1 MPAGVEVFIE
11 DGLATIGVPDKEQR
25 RQVLNDILAHTPASL
40 VEKLTRSG
48 PFVQYRIPEGN
59 AAAAG
64 LLEES
69 YIKDRF
75 QSDRNDSGRAAALV
89 AADPQAP
96 ANQWPGDYHT
106 ITPNV
111 ADLAYAA
118 GRSTVGPVQDGD
130 VNSGEST
137 DQDATISG
145 PLRPNKPVVDPDD
158 VPGLP
163 PFASETSAALQKRI
177 RESTINPV
185 DYAPDPLMPA
195 EQRVPA
201 AQGTIAAVVDR
212 TPPAPLTEAPA
223 GVGFTG
229 EFPDT
234 DQGTAD
240 ETPLSPPVP
249 NDTHVEKAVG
259 DLDASDAPRILT
271 PDDNDLP
278 TEKWTIPDLKKYAKD
293 HDIDLEGA
301 TKKDDILA
309 KVLKKA

>member
-11 DGLATIGVPDKEQR
+11 DGYATVGVPDRDQR
-25 RQVLNDILAHTPASL
+25 AEVFKAIMEHTPAKF
-40 VEKLTRSG
+40 VEKLTRTG
-48 PFVQYRIPEGN
+48 GYVHWRIPEGN

-64 LLEES
+64 LLEDS

-75 QSDRNDSGRAAALV
+75 QSDRLDNGRAEALAV
-89 AADPQAP
+89 GADPQAP
-96 ANQWPGDYHT
+96 QNQWPGDYHT

-111 ADLAYAA
+111 ADMAYAA

-130 VNSGEST
+130 VNSGEAT

-145 PLRPNKPVVDPDD
+145 PLRPNKPVVDAED
-158 VPGLP
+158 VPVKP
-163 PFASETSAALQKRI
+163 PFASETSAELQKRI

-185 DYAPDPLMPA
+185 DYEP
-195 EQRVPA
+195 ERVPLTERVPS

-212 TPPAPLTEAPA
+212 KPVEETNELPA

-249 NDTHVEKAVG
+249 NDTHLDKPAY
-259 DLDASDAPRILT
+259 LDASDYPRVLT
-271 PDDNDLP
+271 PDENDQP
-278 TEKWTIPDLKKYAKD
+278 TSGWTIPDLKQYAKD

-301 TKKDDILA
+301 TKKADILA